1 MRNFAS
7 TLRRT
12 IGGRRRVLR
21 ARWHAIRPRRGR
33 PHQLPA
39 ELVVSLTSFPARFP
53 TLHLTIGCL
62 LDQTVRPDRIVLWIA
77 REDMGAVPKAV
88 TNLER
93 RGLEIRAC
101 DDLRSYKKLVPAL
114 ESFPDAYIVTADD
127 DLEFARNWLETLV
140 DGVSAQERSIV
151 CHRAHRSSWRADRRL
166 ADYLDWEFDV
176 QDERARHPSMDIMPT
191 TGAGALFPPQV
202 LPDFATDRSLFGRLC
217 PDGDDVWFWWCA
229 RLAGTPIRKVGGV
242 NSLFTWPGSQESTLW
257 EVNRAGG
264 NDRMIQALS
273 AAFPAALALT
283 SSPGPA
289 LRSRKVSQTGTI
301 GH

>member
-12 IGGRRRVLR
+12 IGGQRRVLR

-77 REDMGAVPKAV
+77 NEDMGAVPKAV

-127 DLEFARNWLETLV
+127 DLEFARDWLETLV

-151 CHRAHRSSWRADRRL
+151 CHRAHRSSWRADGRL

-176 QDERARHPSMDIMPT
+176 QDERRATLRWTSCRQREQEHSFRRTYCRTLRPTEACSAGSVPMAMTCGSGGAPDWRGRPFARSAASTPCSPGRGARNPLCGRSIEPEET
-191 TGAGALFPPQV
+191 TG
-202 LPDFATDRSLFGRLC
+202 
-217 PDGDDVWFWWCA
+217 
-229 RLAGTPIRKVGGV
+229 
-242 NSLFTWPGSQESTLW
+242 
-257 EVNRAGG
+257 
-264 NDRMIQALS
+264 
-273 AAFPAALALT
+273 
-283 SSPGPA
+283 
-289 LRSRKVSQTGTI
+289 
-301 GH
+301 